1 MNVMRTGLL
10 LAALMAL
17 FLAIGYALGGVQGAV
32 IALVLALGM
41 NFFAYWNSG
50 NMVLRMHGARE
61 ATPAA
66 APDLYRLVAGLAE
79 RAALPMPKVYIIEQ
93 AQPNAFATGR
103 SPEHA
108 AVACTT
114 GILQVLSREELGG
127 VIAHELAHI
136 KNRDTLTMT
145 IAASIAG
152 AIGFLANFA
161 FFFGGS
167 GQNRPNPIALIA
179 IMLLAPVSATLI
191 QLGISRTREFS
202 ADALGAEISGRP
214 RSLASALGKIQAAA
228 QGRRLPTA
236 ERNPSTAPLFIVN
249 PLHGGGISALFRTHP
264 PTEERIR
271 RLMALDAAPEPPG
284 VTMASA
290 STARR
295 RGGSVP
301 PAGGARG
308 PWG

>member
-17 FLAIGYALGGVQGAV
+17 FLAIGYALGGVQGAL

-50 NMVLRMHGARE
+50 SMVLRMHGARE

-167 GQNRPNPIALIA
+167 GQNRPNPVALIA

-236 ERNPSTAPLFIVN
+236 ERNPATAPLFIVN
-249 PLHGGGISALFRTHP
+249 PLHGGGIGALFRTHP

-271 RLMALDAAPEPPG
+271 RLMALDAASEPPG

-290 STARR
+290 STAHR

-301 PAGGARG
+301 AAGGRRG